1 MKEEQTMGSNN
12 GGDMSHSSRSLAI
25 ASLTTSLSK
34 MLCKYERGEVILR
47 RRFDE
52 WKIVRVG

>member
-1 MKEEQTMGSNN
+1 MGSNN

-34 MLCKYERGEVILR
+34 RVCKYERGEVILR

>member
-1 MKEEQTMGSNN
+1 MKEEQTMGSSN

-34 MLCKYERGEVILR
+34 RVCKYERVILR